1 MPDFRKE
8 YFSKEIKDLVIPN
21 VDNVRSRYDT
31 KLRLRLTND
40 KLVIRNL
47 KSNDLVATQKEDDII
62 HTVTPVEAKRPEMV
76 ALKYYG
82 DARLYWIILAANG
95 LRDRV
100 ELKDGMLIIIPS
112 RSSIYGTKG
121 LLLR

>member
-62 HTVTPVEAKRPEMV
+62 HTVTPVEAKRPEMI

>member
-47 KSNDLVATQKEDDII
+47 KSNDLVAAQREDDII